1 MDELVRALRAIAEP
15 TRLRI
20 AALLAVGELTVSEL
34 TQILGQSQPRVSRHV
49 GLLVDA
55 QIVERLPEGT
65 WVFSRLVMDTQL
77 SDLVRAAIA
86 TMSVSDPVLVRD
98 RERLALVNADRAA
111 SAALYFGKAAADWDQ
126 IRSLHLAEAD
136 VEAALLGAVGDGPF
150 AQMLDI
156 GTGSGRMLEI
166 FAPRI
171 GKGLGVDLSR
181 AMLNFARSKL
191 QDITHCSVQQADLF
205 SLPIAD
211 ASQDLV
217 TVHQVLHYLVDPA
230 AALIEAAR
238 VLKPGGI
245 LALVDFAPHQCEFL
259 REKHAHRR
267 LGFTEQEIEHWMDDA
282 GLGIGQ
288 TLSLSPSQPKTG
300 KPSLTV
306 KIWIATKER
315 FVP

>member
-181 AMLNFARSKL
+181 EMLNFARSKL

-238 VLKPGGI
+238 VLKPDGI

-267 LGFTEQEIEHWMDDA
+267 LGFTEQEIGHWVSDA
-282 GLGIGQ
+282 GLSIGQ
-288 TLSLSPSQPKTG
+288 TLSLSPSQPKIG

-306 KIWIATKER
+306 KIWTATKER
-315 FVP
+315 SVP